1 MQRIWKLNDSKS
13 NKLIIIKDKSIYKG
27 NPNEN
32 DFNRVNFETT
42 DLSFLKNLFSI
53 PYSYINKIE
62 NQKGKNYI
70 KIFFGNDSEEELF
83 IDNESIKN
91 EVFEFI
97 KTNAPNLKYSSK
109 VPSVL
114 NYVKAQLFAIVFMT
128 AIFIWS
134 LYLALQIESGVVY
147 GLVGGRPGLT
157 GIVLAIANL
166 GSVKVIS
173 GYLIFLA
180 IVTFTLTKK
189 LKSRGETEYLK
200 R

>member
-147 GLVGGRPGLT
+147 ELVGGRPGLT

-180 IVTFTLTKK
+180 IVTFTLTVNRQQKVD
-189 LKSRGETEYLK
+189 
-200 R
+200 